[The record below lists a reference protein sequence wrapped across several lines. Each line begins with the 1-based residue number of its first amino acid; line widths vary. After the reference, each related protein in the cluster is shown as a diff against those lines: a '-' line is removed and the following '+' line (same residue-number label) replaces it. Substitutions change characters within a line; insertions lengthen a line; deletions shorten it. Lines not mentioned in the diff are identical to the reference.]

1 MTRTQGEFERRL
13 ERLRQIVERLE
24 QADLPLEEGVALY
37 KEGLQLAQACRQE
50 LDRARHE
57 ITMYQDG
64 VLMEFEPREGGDG
77 SAGD

>member
-1 MTRTQGEFERRL
+1 MARTQGDFEHKL

-24 QADLPLEEGVALY
+24 QADLPLEEGVTLY

-50 LDRARHE
+50 LHRARHE

-64 VLMEFEPREGGDG
+64 VLKEFELREGGDE

>member
-77 SAGD
+77 SVGD

>member
-37 KEGLQLAQACRQE
+37 KEGLQLSQACRQE

-64 VLMEFEPREGGDG
+64 VLKEFEPREGDDG